1 MEVSSWGGAGGGQ
14 EAQGSTDPAD
24 TWGRCKLGLVGY
36 YLGCGG
42 REGVA
47 WLFNSA
53 TTHSGLI
60 SEEAATSLS

>member
-1 MEVSSWGGAGGGQ
+1 MMEVSSWGGAGGGQ

-47 WLFNSA
+47 LLAVQLS
-53 TTHSGLI
+53 HD
-60 SEEAATSLS
+60 SLRPHF